1 MSKSDIIEPDF
12 IIEAQKKKNCIM
24 LKILNNV
31 VHNNELITISKLF

>member
-12 IIEAQKKKNCIM
+12 IMEAQKKNCIM

-31 VHNNELITISKLF
+31 VHNKKLITILKLF